1 MATKQVLNDTHY
13 FLCEDYIIKIGSIN
27 GRKNTQDN
35 KKRVIMQWL
44 YGISRDQI
52 AKANQI
58 GAGTVSAII
67 KQCKLEEQQKKNML
81 LTMILNLT

>member
-1 MATKQVLNDTHY
+1 MIHII
-13 FLCEDYIIKIGSIN
+13 LCEDYIIKIGGIN
-27 GRKNTQDN
+27 RRKNTQDN

-58 GAGTVSAII
+58 
-67 KQCKLEEQQKKNML
+67 
-81 LTMILNLT
+81 

>member
-1 MATKQVLNDTHY
+1 MIHII
-13 FLCEDYIIKIGSIN
+13 LCEDYIIKIGGIN

-58 GAGTVSAII
+58 
-67 KQCKLEEQQKKNML
+67 
-81 LTMILNLT
+81 